1 MYSPYNNFF
10 LSHLLYPADT
20 ILVSRFLA
28 RKLSAFVS
36 GTKSVFSVNQGEI
49 LLRNRLPPVSLGTPC
64 TNEVTPPSLRHL
76 PFISPGAPGH
86 LL

>member
-1 MYSPYNNFF
+1 MSHNLKNVLTFKLVI
-10 LSHLLYPADT
+10 LSNLLSLAYT
-20 ILVSRFLA
+20 ILVPRFLA

-64 TNEVTPPSLRHL
+64 TNEVTPSSLHHL
-76 PFISPGAPGH
+76 P
-86 LL
+86 LV